1 MNLMDHL
8 AGTDLGSGGP
18 STVTS
23 IASLFVFAAAQAAAV
38 VGSSVPL
45 WWVVAEKFASRTLE

>member
-1 MNLMDHL
+1 MILMDHL
-8 AGTDLGSGGP
+8 PGTDVGSWAP
-18 STVTS
+18 LTVTS

-45 WWVVAEKFASRTLE
+45 WWVLATKG